1 MSIRL
6 RRTSLRKSSI
16 GIDLIRKSIT
26 NLSEGLVSIGK
37 QSSELLKETRK
48 SNLFKSKLISQDAEF
63 FKRRRENVL
72 RKQRED
78 ELEASSV
85 TGVTK
90 RQGSLI
96 QKSTKGF
103 LGRVLDFIGTLIIG
117 WALLNLPKII
127 AAFQKLF
134 GLINRVVG
142 VFTGFIDGM
151 KNFLES
157 IGTGLDNFFSIFN
170 KFNFLEDDKKI
181 KDTFDETQNNLVK
194 LNKEF
199 TESINSFVMDKDIQ
213 SAGDVA
219 QKLGLDEDGEGTDK
233 LEEQDLEPIGNEEAQ
248 DVTVTEETE
257 INENET
263 VVEGIQTDTNL
274 DVEQDD
280 RRNIGGPVEAGQPVV
295 VGDAAGIDSRSAE
308 LFVPDVDGRIVSNN
322 ELEDIA
328 TGDDGT
334 NEIDDLLSGLEESG
348 GSKSSSSP
356 PPISSAGG
364 ITLEEEKK
372 SITPEVKGVKTSRN
386 DMSIIPITASNKFDF
401 RAPKKRRKVF
411 IMGGNKQPISPQI
424 SMSGGGSKSI
434 TVISQTTA
442 KTLSELQSIALSS
455 G

>member
-1 MSIRL
+1 MSIKL

-199 TESINSFVMDKDIQ
+199 AESINSFVMDKDIQ

-219 QKLGLDEDGEGTDK
+219 EKLGLDEDGEGTDK

-257 INENET
+257 INEIE
-263 VVEGIQTDTNL
+263 
-274 DVEQDD
+274 VEQDD

-328 TGDDGT
+328 TGDDGA
-334 NEIDDLLSGLEESG
+334 NEIDDLLSGLESG
-348 GSKSSSSP
+348 GSKSSSSAP
-356 PPISSAGG
+356 PSSSAGG

-401 RAPKKRRKVF
+401 RAPKKRRKV
-411 IMGGNKQPISPQI
+411 IVMGSNKQPMSPQI

-434 TVISQTTA
+434 TVISQTTE
-442 KTLSELQSIALSS
+442 KTLSELQSIVLAS

>member
-328 TGDDGT
+328 TADDGT
-334 NEIDDLLSGLEESG
+334 NEIDDLLSGLESG

>member
-1 MSIRL
+1 
-6 RRTSLRKSSI
+6 
-16 GIDLIRKSIT
+16 
-26 NLSEGLVSIGK
+26 
-37 QSSELLKETRK
+37 
-48 SNLFKSKLISQDAEF
+48 
-63 FKRRRENVL
+63 
-72 RKQRED
+72 
-78 ELEASSV
+78 
-85 TGVTK
+85 
-90 RQGSLI
+90 
-96 QKSTKGF
+96 
-103 LGRVLDFIGTLIIG
+103 
-117 WALLNLPKII
+117 
-127 AAFQKLF
+127 
-134 GLINRVVG
+134 
-142 VFTGFIDGM
+142 
-151 KNFLES
+151 
-157 IGTGLDNFFSIFN
+157 
-170 KFNFLEDDKKI
+170 
-181 KDTFDETQNNLVK
+181 
-194 LNKEF
+194 
-199 TESINSFVMDKDIQ
+199 MDKDIQ

-334 NEIDDLLSGLEESG
+334 NEIDDLLSGLESG

>member
-26 NLSEGLVSIGK
+26 NLSQGLVSIGK

-151 KNFLES
+151 KNFFES

-181 KDTFDETQNNLVK
+181 KDTFDETQSNLVK

-199 TESINSFVMDKDIQ
+199 AESINSFVMDKDIQ

-248 DVTVTEETE
+248 DVTVIEETE
-257 INENET
+257 INENE
-263 VVEGIQTDTNL
+263 
-274 DVEQDD
+274 VEQDD

-308 LFVPDVDGRIVSNN
+308 LFVPNVDGRIVSNN
-322 ELEDIA
+322 ELEDIT
-328 TGDDGT
+328 TGDDGA
-334 NEIDDLLSGLEESG
+334 NEIDDLLSGLESG
-348 GSKSSSSP
+348 GSKSSSSA

-364 ITLEEEKK
+364 ITLEDEKK

-401 RAPKKRRKVF
+401 RAPKKKRKV
-411 IMGGNKQPISPQI
+411 IVMGSNKQPMSPQI

-434 TVISQTTA
+434 TVISQTTE

>member
-63 FKRRRENVL
+63 FKKRRENVL

-199 TESINSFVMDKDIQ
+199 AESINSFVMDKDIQ

-263 VVEGIQTDTNL
+263 VIEGIQTDTNL

-308 LFVPDVDGRIVSNN
+308 LFVPNVDGRIVSNN

-328 TGDDGT
+328 TGDDGA
-334 NEIDDLLSGLEESG
+334 NEIDDLLSGLESG
-348 GSKSSSSP
+348 GSKSSSSA

-364 ITLEEEKK
+364 ITLEDEKK
-372 SITPEVKGVKTSRN
+372 SITPEVKGVKISRN

-401 RAPKKRRKVF
+401 RAPKKKRKV
-411 IMGGNKQPISPQI
+411 IVMGSNKQPMSPQI

-434 TVISQTTA
+434 TVISQTTE

>member
-181 KDTFDETQNNLVK
+181 KDTFDETQSNLVK
-194 LNKEF
+194 LNREF
-199 TESINSFVMDKDIQ
+199 AESINSFVMDKDIQ

-219 QKLGLDEDGEGTDK
+219 QKLGLDEDEEGTDK

-263 VVEGIQTDTNL
+263 VIEGIQTDTNL

-280 RRNIGGPVEAGQPVV
+280 RRNIGGPVEAGQPVI

-328 TGDDGT
+328 TGDDGA
-334 NEIDDLLSGLEESG
+334 NEIDDLLSGLESG
-348 GSKSSSSP
+348 GSKSSSSA

-364 ITLEEEKK
+364 ITLEDEKK
-372 SITPEVKGVKTSRN
+372 SITPEVKGVKISRN

-401 RAPKKRRKVF
+401 RAPKKKRKV
-411 IMGGNKQPISPQI
+411 IVMGSNKQPMSPQI

-434 TVISQTTA
+434 TVISQTTE

>member
-16 GIDLIRKSIT
+16 GIDLISKSIT

-181 KDTFDETQNNLVK
+181 KDTFDETQSNLVK

-199 TESINSFVMDKDIQ
+199 AESINSFVMDKDIQ

-219 QKLGLDEDGEGTDK
+219 QKLGLNEDGEGTDK
-233 LEEQDLEPIGNEEAQ
+233 LEEQDLEPIGNEE
-248 DVTVTEETE
+248 TE

-263 VVEGIQTDTNL
+263 VIEGIQTDTNL

-334 NEIDDLLSGLEESG
+334 NEIDDLLSGLESG
-348 GSKSSSSP
+348 GSKSSSSA

-364 ITLEEEKK
+364 ITLEDEKK

-386 DMSIIPITASNKFDF
+386 DMSIIPITVSNKFDF
-401 RAPKKRRKVF
+401 RAPKKRRKV
-411 IMGGNKQPISPQI
+411 IVMGSNKQPMSPQI
-424 SMSGGGSKSI
+424 STSGGGSKSI
-434 TVISQTTA
+434 TVISQTSE

>member
-328 TGDDGT
+328 TADDGT
-334 NEIDDLLSGLEESG
+334 NEIDDLLSGLESG

-434 TVISQTTA
+434 TVISQTTV

>member
-1 MSIRL
+1 M
-6 RRTSLRKSSI
+6 
-16 GIDLIRKSIT
+16 
-26 NLSEGLVSIGK
+26 
-37 QSSELLKETRK
+37 
-48 SNLFKSKLISQDAEF
+48 
-63 FKRRRENVL
+63 
-72 RKQRED
+72 
-78 ELEASSV
+78 
-85 TGVTK
+85 
-90 RQGSLI
+90 I

-181 KDTFDETQNNLVK
+181 KDTFDETQSNLVK
-194 LNKEF
+194 LNREF
-199 TESINSFVMDKDIQ
+199 AESINSFVMDKDIQ

-219 QKLGLDEDGEGTDK
+219 QKLGLNEDEEGTDK

-263 VVEGIQTDTNL
+263 VIEGIQTDTNL

-322 ELEDIA
+322 ELEDIT
-328 TGDDGT
+328 TGDDGA
-334 NEIDDLLSGLEESG
+334 NEIDDLLSGLESG
-348 GSKSSSSP
+348 GSKSSTSA

-364 ITLEEEKK
+364 ITLEDEKK

-401 RAPKKRRKVF
+401 RAPKKKRKV
-411 IMGGNKQPISPQI
+411 IVMGSNKQPMSPQI

-434 TVISQTTA
+434 TVIS
-442 KTLSELQSIALSS
+442 LSLIHI
-455 G
+455 